1 MIVAKGTDSGKKFKL
16 VPAGL
21 HLARCYRAIDL
32 GTQIFLTKGEEKK
45 NRKVLIQFEV
55 HGEDEFGNP
64 MVTDNGDPL
73 IICKTY
79 TRSLG
84 EMAALRKHLQVWR
97 GREFTPK
104 ELEGFQLSNILDQWA
119 MLAVIHTTG
128 NDGRTYA
135 NIDSVM
141 PVPANIKK
149 AGLPVGHN
157 KPVIFSI
164 DSPDMEIFESFS
176 DGLKARIEKSPEWRS
191 RMSYA
196 PAPVRDS
203 RPVAQQ
209 HSRPAAPAVEF
220 EEDDVPF

>member
-1 MIVAKGTDSGKKFKL
+1 MIIARATADGKEFKL
-16 VPAGL
+16 VPPGL
-21 HLARCYRAIDL
+21 HLARCYRVIDL
-32 GTQIFLTKGEEKK
+32 GTQVNAFQGKEKK

-64 MVTDNGDPL
+64 MVTDNGDPMVVG
-73 IICKTY
+73 KNY
-79 TRSLG
+79 TLMLA
-84 EMAALRKHLQVWR
+84 ELAALRKHLQSWR
-97 GREFTPK
+97 GREFTPE
-104 ELEGFQLSNILDQWA
+104 ELKGFQLSNILDQWA
-119 MLAVIHTTG
+119 MLAIIHTTG

-164 DSPDMEIFESFS
+164 DNPDMALFESFS
-176 DGLKARIEKSPEWRS
+176 DGLKAKIEKSPEWSS
-191 RMSYA
+191 RIPSA
-196 PAPVRDS
+196 P

-209 HSRPAAPAVEF
+209 HSRPVAPAVEF

>member
-1 MIVAKGTDSGKKFKL
+1 MIIARGTDSGKKFKL
-16 VPAGL
+16 VPQGV
-21 HLARCYRAIDL
+21 HLARCYRIIDL
-32 GTQIFLTKGEEKK
+32 GTQSFLIQGEQKT

-64 MVTDNGDPL
+64 MVTDNGDPMV
-73 IICKTY
+73 IGRNY
-79 TRSLG
+79 TLSLG
-84 EMAALRKHLQVWR
+84 EMAALRKHLQIWR

-104 ELEGFQLSNILDQWA
+104 ELEGFQLQNLLDQWA
-119 MLAVIHTTG
+119 RISVINTTG

-157 KPVIFSI
+157 KPVIFSL
-164 DSPDMEIFESFS
+164 DSPDMEVFESFS
-176 DGLKARIEKSPEWRS
+176 DGLKARIEKSPQWRS
-191 RMSYA
+191 LMSYA
-196 PAPVRDS
+196 PVPVTDA
-203 RPVAQQ
+203 RPMPQQ
-209 HSRPAAPAVEF
+209 TSRPAAPAVEF